1 MEEMIQRSQNDINI
15 IESELNDKKQLIN
28 YKKIQKHSLSDD
40 GIKSNII
47 REFVPFINSQIQSI
61 VANFDIGLSLYFDAE
76 FKAHIFRMGKEVSIK
91 TISTGQKKILDFA
104 ILITMTKILKLKYP
118 DINLIFYDEIF
129 SSIHPNNRIVILDII
144 DKEIRLGLK
153 MNVVV
158 VSHTHLPES
167 YFQKFIE
174 IYKENNFSKIK
185 ITTAA

>member
-1 MEEMIQRSQNDINI
+1 
-15 IESELNDKKQLIN
+15 
-28 YKKIQKHSLSDD
+28 
-40 GIKSNII
+40 
-47 REFVPFINSQIQSI
+47 
-61 VANFDIGLSLYFDAE
+61 
-76 FKAHIFRMGKEVSIK
+76 
-91 TISTGQKKILDFA
+91 
-104 ILITMTKILKLKYP
+104 MTKILKLKYP